1 MSKAEQKIQ
10 SELAKMNMVQLGMM
24 LAKSSALTKS
34 KDQKEQM
41 IGYKLNAQI
50 LSAMNKKWANIGEQE
65 TTPAPLFSLPLSL
78 I

>member
-34 KDQKEQM
+34 KDEKQQM

-50 LSAMNKKWANIGEQE
+50 LSAMNKK
-65 TTPAPLFSLPLSL
+65 
-78 I
+78 